1 MIQTLM
7 RIAFQEAKAYKVII
21 DAKEKMVPI
30 YEKVKIVFCYKNK
43 YFSIVAF

>member
-21 DAKEKMVPI
+21 EAKEKMVPV
-30 YEKVKIVFCYKNK
+30 YEKVKLFYVEK
-43 YFSIVAF
+43 